1 MLRSLS
7 LAALLTAALVG
18 LPLATATQALAHA
31 ALVSEMPAA
40 GTTVTASPTELRLSF
55 SETLELSFSKVAVK
69 GADGNPV
76 MTGTPE
82 LDPNDA
88 KTLIV
93 PLTSPLPKGSV
104 TIEWTAVSADGHKT
118 KGSYTLTIAG

>member
-40 GTTVTASPTELRLSF
+40 GTTVTA
-55 SETLELSFSKVAVK
+55 
-69 GADGNPV
+69 
-76 MTGTPE
+76 
-82 LDPNDA
+82 
-88 KTLIV
+88 
-93 PLTSPLPKGSV
+93 
-104 TIEWTAVSADGHKT
+104 
-118 KGSYTLTIAG
+118 